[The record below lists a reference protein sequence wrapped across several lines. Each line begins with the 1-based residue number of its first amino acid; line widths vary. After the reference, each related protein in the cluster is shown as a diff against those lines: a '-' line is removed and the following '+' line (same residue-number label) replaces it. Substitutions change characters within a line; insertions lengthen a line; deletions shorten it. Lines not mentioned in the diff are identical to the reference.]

1 MTSTTIAS
9 PRAVADV
16 SPRAR
21 FDAHV
26 DVARANEHK
35 VHHRWREVM
44 RARRRAE
51 TRDAIVREA
60 RAHDDVLDERERALE
75 ALDANVDEGERAHRR
90 EAEAQG
96 RRLAEAET
104 RGEETRRRVEARA
117 VKALATMREGFEDE
131 DRKVSEEWGREVRE
145 TLGRAEEARAAFER
159 ERDDARATF
168 EDRREEIRNQ
178 HGEDV
183 STMKMMYEHKIEE
196 LERELARVTAPSV
209 RRGDLGAAD
218 VGEDWTEPLDDARAY
233 DVVRAADEADAKRM
247 AKITRDIKRLQSGVD
262 HWRTKTETRSKE
274 WEASHASRIAERAEL
289 VRRYESAK
297 SGVRALRDARATAL
311 RNMCVSNE
319 TAIKQLTETL
329 EHARRA
335 LHAERLDAKLR
346 QRLVAEDAAED
357 DLDERFSDSGTDS
370 DADRANEP
378 LDYASR
384 VLGRYYAAKTRRR
397 RRM

>member
-1 MTSTTIAS
+1 M
-9 PRAVADV
+9 
-16 SPRAR
+16 
-21 FDAHV
+21 
-26 DVARANEHK
+26 
-35 VHHRWREVM
+35 
-44 RARRRAE
+44 
-51 TRDAIVREA
+51 
-60 RAHDDVLDERERALE
+60 
-75 ALDANVDEGERAHRR
+75 
-90 EAEAQG
+90 
-96 RRLAEAET
+96 AEAET
-104 RGEETRRRVEARA
+104 RGEETGRRVEARA

-178 HGEDV
+178 HDEDV

-196 LERELARVTAPSV
+196 LERDLARVTAPSV

-247 AKITRDIKRLQSGVD
+247 AKITRDIKRLQRGVD

-274 WEASHASRIAERAEL
+274 WEAWHASRIAERAEL

-297 SGVRALRDARATAL
+297 SGVRALRDARATALL

-357 DLDERFSDSGTDS
+357 DLDERFPDSGTDS

>member
-1 MTSTTIAS
+1 M
-9 PRAVADV
+9 
-16 SPRAR
+16 
-21 FDAHV
+21 
-26 DVARANEHK
+26 
-35 VHHRWREVM
+35 
-44 RARRRAE
+44 
-51 TRDAIVREA
+51 
-60 RAHDDVLDERERALE
+60 
-75 ALDANVDEGERAHRR
+75 
-90 EAEAQG
+90 
-96 RRLAEAET
+96 
-104 RGEETRRRVEARA
+104 
-117 VKALATMREGFEDE
+117 
-131 DRKVSEEWGREVRE
+131 
-145 TLGRAEEARAAFER
+145 
-159 ERDDARATF
+159 
-168 EDRREEIRNQ
+168 
-178 HGEDV
+178 
-183 STMKMMYEHKIEE
+183 
-196 LERELARVTAPSV
+196 
-209 RRGDLGAAD
+209 
-218 VGEDWTEPLDDARAY
+218 DDARAY

-274 WEASHASRIAERAEL
+274 WEASRASRIAERAEL

-311 RNMCVSNE
+311 RKMCVSSE

-378 LDYASR
+378 LDYVSR